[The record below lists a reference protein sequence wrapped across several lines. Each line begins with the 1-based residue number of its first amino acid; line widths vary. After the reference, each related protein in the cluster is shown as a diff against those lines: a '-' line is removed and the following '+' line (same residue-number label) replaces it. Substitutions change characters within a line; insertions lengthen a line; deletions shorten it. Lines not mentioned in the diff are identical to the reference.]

1 MAQLATAATA
11 DEIIE
16 VLGEL
21 GRARRGAA
29 EELAYLADHPDP
41 HVRDTLHSVLLVYR
55 GREARRLRDRL
66 QCRMTAS

>member
-1 MAQLATAATA
+1 MTQLANSVTA

-29 EELAYLADHPDP
+29 EELAYLIDHPDP
-41 HVRDTLHSVLLVYR
+41 HVRDTLESVLRMYR
-55 GREARRLRDRL
+55 GRQARRLRERL
-66 QCRMTAS
+66 RSGEVA